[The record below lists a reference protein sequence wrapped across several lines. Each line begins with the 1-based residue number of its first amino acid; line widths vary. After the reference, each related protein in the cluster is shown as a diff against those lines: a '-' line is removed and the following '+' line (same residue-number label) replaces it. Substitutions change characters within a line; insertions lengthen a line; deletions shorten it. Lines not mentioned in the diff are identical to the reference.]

1 MLRKLL
7 TSIACIAAFL
17 AATSAFASTT
27 YVHEYTGSGRGGH
40 NKKLVCQPGEYSY
53 KAGTNTSCVLAR
65 DKMGDKCFKCSCDKE
80 KFPWTTSN
88 CPSSQGF
95 KVAGTECSL
104 GSIHRWSSCE
114 CDAAKPAYSPD
125 DYNNDLFT
133 YFKGGT
139 DYSVT
144 AHGDDT
150 KNSTAVCYIPSGFSC
165 KSGNPSI
172 PGGSS
177 VVGGYFYDDNGCL
190 KYAVQPLFKNA
201 GNPHNFYCATG
212 VSVELPCT
220 ENPESNCTSYLE
232 GDALYWP
239 KRYYWYTAC
248 SDAETN
254 CVTSEPGAGILYDTI
269 NINRKDNTSITCYRI
284 TGCATGLVNGYIR
297 TSSNAQ
303 PDRTYFQFT
312 ATTVGTYTCYDTKAC
327 QVTYSQLG
335 ISSAKDEAAISAIL
349 QPYTENEKINYNINT
364 LVVNNAYIACYNP
377 IGCKV
382 ENGYYD
388 TTCNTDK
395 KGCWD
400 GKLKWFVQ
408 P

>member
-17 AATSAFASTT
+17 AATSAFATTT

-327 QVTYSQLG
+327 QLTYSQLG
-335 ISSAKDEAAISAIL
+335 ISSAKDEAAISTIL
-349 QPYTENEKINYNINT
+349 KPYTENEKINYNINT